1 MKLWKISQTVN
12 TTWDTYQAAVV
23 AAPTEEAAKTI
34 HPGSQV
40 PHLPPISFFLSLET
54 WCNPQDVQVTYL
66 GTAKKG
72 TLQGVIL
79 SHFKAG

>member
-12 TTWDTYQAAVV
+12 TTWDTYQAAIV

-34 HPGSQV
+34 HPGSSV
-40 PHLPPISFFLSLET
+40 SLET